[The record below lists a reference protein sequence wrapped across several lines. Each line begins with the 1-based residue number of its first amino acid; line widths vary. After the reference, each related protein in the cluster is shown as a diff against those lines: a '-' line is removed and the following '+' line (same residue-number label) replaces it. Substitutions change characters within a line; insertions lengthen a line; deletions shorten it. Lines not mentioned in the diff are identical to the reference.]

1 MDARSISSWF
11 VDMVMAPIAPI
22 SHARVAW
29 LVVLAVA
36 ICGSNVGCGITKSR
50 LATEQLVV
58 ADAVDE
64 AVAKIDFSALSGRQ
78 TFLDTGYIENLKMT
92 PNGNV
97 EYVISSL
104 RQQMTAYNVLLV
116 EKREDAEFVV
126 EARLGAMGNDG
137 NEVTYGIPG
146 NNAAVKTAASAVP
159 TAGAAAS
166 LVPDLSLGRR
176 THQLAAAKIGVFAY
190 DRVTREP
197 VWQSGLATGTSE
209 ARDLW
214 LLGLGPFQKGRIYKR
229 MDADTLARAIS
240 EVDDDDDTPEMKSY
254 SQSVVFQ
261 RATQTLPPVVAI
273 DAPPAGTNGST
284 KNPVAGK

>member
-1 MDARSISSWF
+1 MTNLTPTCRWQGA
-11 VDMVMAPIAPI
+11 
-22 SHARVAW
+22 
-29 LVVLAVA
+29 AVA
-36 ICGSNVGCGITKSR
+36 ALAACSAFLMVGCGITKSR

-64 AVAKIDFSALSGRQ
+64 AVAQIDFSPLTGKQ
-78 TFLDTGYIENLKMT
+78 VYLDTSLIEDLKMT

-97 EYVISSL
+97 EYVIGSL
-104 RQQMTAYNVLLV
+104 RQQMTAYNLLLV
-116 EKREDAEFVV
+116 EKREQAEFIV
-126 EARLGAMGNDG
+126 EARLGALANDG

-166 LVPDLSLGRR
+166 LIPDLSLGRR
-176 THQLAAAKIGVFAY
+176 THQLAAAKIGIFAY
-190 DRVTREP
+190 DRITREP
-197 VWQSGLATGTSE
+197 VWQAGLATGTSE

-240 EVDDDDDTPEMKSY
+240 EVDDDITPEMRSY
-254 SQSVVFQ
+254 SQPLVFK
-261 RATQTLPPVVAI
+261 RAAENLPPVVAA
-273 DAPPAGTNGST
+273 DASPQGTGGET

>member
-1 MDARSISSWF
+1 MGPLLVRTTTTPAACRCL
-11 VDMVMAPIAPI
+11 VIAALIACTLPLC
-22 SHARVAW
+22 S
-29 LVVLAVA
+29 
-36 ICGSNVGCGITKSR
+36 GCGITKSR
-50 LATEQLVV
+50 MATEQLVV

-64 AVAKIDFSALSGRQ
+64 AVSQIDFSPLSGREV
-78 TFLDTGYIENLKMT
+78 FLDTALIEDLKMT

-97 EYVISSL
+97 EYVIGSL

-116 EKREDAEFVV
+116 EKREQAEFIV
-126 EARLGAMGNDG
+126 EARLGALANDG

-159 TAGAAAS
+159 TAGAAAT
-166 LVPDLSLGRR
+166 LIPDLSLGRR

-190 DRVTREP
+190 DRVSREP
-197 VWQSGLATGTSE
+197 VWQAGLATGTSE

-240 EVDDDDDTPEMKSY
+240 EVDDDITPEMKSY
-254 SQSVVFQ
+254 SQPLVFE
-261 RATQTLPPVVAI
+261 RAAEKLPPVVAA
-273 DAPPAGTNGST
+273 DASPKGTGGET